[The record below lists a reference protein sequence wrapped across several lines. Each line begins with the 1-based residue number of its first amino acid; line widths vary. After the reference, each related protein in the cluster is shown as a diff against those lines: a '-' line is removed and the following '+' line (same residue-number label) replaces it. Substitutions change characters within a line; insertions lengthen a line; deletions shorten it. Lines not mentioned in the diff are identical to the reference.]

1 MKNKYDDLV
10 NKFVDNELSNSE
22 LSEVEQLVNNDK
34 NFNLNLTTHKYVHES
49 LHDIPQQCAPQNI
62 AENIMQQIIGKLSDR
77 YKKNY
82 FFRVIVF
89 AFISILITF
98 LFMLFFYGSN
108 LQVVQE
114 STNISSYLKIY
125 TQPVINFIHNII
137 TTDMFKTVS
146 GLLSF
151 IILLGFYFTVNSYKE
166 LKDRLKQ
173 F

>member
-10 NKFVDNELSNSE
+10 NKFVDNALSKSE
-22 LSEVEQLVNNDK
+22 INEVEHLVNNDK

-49 LHDIPQQCAPQNI
+49 LHDIPQQSAPQNI
-62 AENIMQQIIGKLSDR
+62 AENIMKQIIGKLSDR
-77 YKKNY
+77 YNKNY

-108 LQVVQE
+108 LQVFQE
-114 STNISSYLKIY
+114 STNITGYLKTY
-125 TQPVINFIHNII
+125 TKPVLSYGQKII
-137 TTDMFKTVS
+137 TSDIFKTVS

-151 IILLGFYFTVNSYKE
+151 VILLGFYFTFNSYKE
-166 LKDRLKQ
+166 LKNRLKQ